1 MRARRR
7 RPYPRRPPS
16 SSVAL
21 VVRRSSAVTE
31 HEASRAPRAPR
42 APLPRIL
49 RFPSGARPRPT
60 RRGVDARGRRR
71 DAPWRVDPVSPPSS
85 LVSSGSASP
94 SSSWL
99 SRRCLSHVGCLF
111 RTLAR
116 RRRRACAVGVG
127 QVRDLPLRLV
137 ADVAHAAL
145 AAHLA
150 RLEDVDQGAAQPPR
164 RPLRLGLPQAHVRTD
179 GTR

>member
-1 MRARRR
+1 MA
-7 RPYPRRPPS
+7 S
-16 SSVAL
+16 
-21 VVRRSSAVTE
+21 RSSLTAVL
-31 HEASRAPRAPR
+31 SRVVWCGLAVVVVT
-42 APLPRIL
+42 LT
-49 RFPSGARPRPT
+49 S
-60 RRGVDARGRRR
+60 
-71 DAPWRVDPVSPPSS
+71 VS
-85 LVSSGSASP
+85 
-94 SSSWL
+94 L
-99 SRRCLSHVGCLF
+99 SRRCLF
-111 RTLAR
+111 RPLAR